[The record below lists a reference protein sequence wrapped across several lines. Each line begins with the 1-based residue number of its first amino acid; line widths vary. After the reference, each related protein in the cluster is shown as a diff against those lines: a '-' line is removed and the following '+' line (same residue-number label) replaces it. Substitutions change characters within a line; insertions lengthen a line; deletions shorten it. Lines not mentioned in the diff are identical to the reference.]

1 MKEFT
6 DLLTQLEQKLSTI
19 KVVSDL
25 LYAKMGETAD
35 GLNREAIVHF
45 RSSELENL
53 LITIE
58 NFVEEQ
64 DKLIREFIG
73 SNRRQSQLE
82 QVNH

>member
-73 SNRRQSQLE
+73 SNRRQSQLK